1 MDIFIGK
8 EIIEL
13 RTQFFEEP
21 FVKSLIDDFINSSD
35 DPDRYK
41 EQLTHV
47 EFMGSLV
54 VHAVHGDHVTVLPH
68 SAVNLGYSDRSPN
81 EIWRI
86 DNRVLAIQ
94 SHPEFNSNYIEELII
109 NKMYD
114 VGKLNDMQKDE
125 VLERINDNQLL
136 LTRNVLN
143 MIVFSFIY
151 Q

>member
-1 MDIFIGK
+1 
-8 EIIEL
+8 
-13 RTQFFEEP
+13 
-21 FVKSLIDDFINSSD
+21 
-35 DPDRYK
+35 
-41 EQLTHV
+41 
-47 EFMGSLV
+47 MGSLV
-54 VHAVHGDHVTVLPH
+54 VLAVHGDHVTVLPH

-94 SHPEFNSNYIEELII
+94 SHPEFNSNYIEELIV

-125 VLERINDNQLL
+125 VLERINDNSLL